1 MKNLIHFLQ
10 ERATGRLVLILFI
23 VTMAVY
29 TIILFYTIP
38 AVLTNAPDM
47 KLFDMSPSGYTL
59 EYAQELLSAI
69 GEAGRQIY
77 LSLQLPVDFIYPG
90 LFAVSYTL
98 LLVWLFK
105 KGFVRESP
113 VFYLALVPFFAGL
126 FDYLENVG
134 IIMML
139 RTFPDL
145 TPTTVSLASASSVLK
160 SVFTIGFYVLLLV
173 GISAAVRKKW
183 KLADQVI
190 WKTDEAGN
198 E

>member
-1 MKNLIHFLQ
+1 MKNSIHFLQ

-29 TIILFYTIP
+29 AVILLYTIP
-38 AVLTNAPDM
+38 AVLVNAQEM
-47 KLFDMSPSGYTL
+47 RLFDMSPSGYSL
-59 EYAQELLSAI
+59 DYAVELLNAL
-69 GEAGRQIY
+69 GTDGRRTY
-77 LSLQLPVDFIYPG
+77 ATLQLPIDFIYPG
-90 LFAVSYTL
+90 LFAISYTL

-105 KGFVRESP
+105 KGFAHQSP
-113 VFYLALVPFFAGL
+113 IFYLAFVPGAAGL

-145 TPTTVSLASASSVLK
+145 TTTTVSLASASSIFK

-173 GISAAVRKKW
+173 GIWAAVRKSRRGHPASK
-183 KLADQVI
+183 
-190 WKTDEAGN
+190 
-198 E
+198 